1 MTISETIIALREQKG
16 WSQYRLHK
24 KAAIPQA
31 TLRRIEAGIN
41 QPSTDT
47 LKKICAAL
55 EVSMAVFDSYDVAA
69 SHTLAI
75 AEPFEKYT
83 CLSDRDKET
92 VDALIEFLYTRKK

>member
-1 MTISETIIALREQKG
+1 
-16 WSQYRLHK
+16 
-24 KAAIPQA
+24 
-31 TLRRIEAGIN
+31 
-41 QPSTDT
+41 
-47 LKKICAAL
+47 
-55 EVSMAVFDSYDVAA
+55 MAVFDSYDIAA